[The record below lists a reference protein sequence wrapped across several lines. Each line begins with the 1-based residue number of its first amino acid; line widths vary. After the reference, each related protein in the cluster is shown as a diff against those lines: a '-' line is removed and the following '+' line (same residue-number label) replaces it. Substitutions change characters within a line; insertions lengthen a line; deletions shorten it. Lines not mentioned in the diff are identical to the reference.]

1 MVSRGLGR
9 RSGRHLAR
17 HWSRGGHETQGYQ
30 GVSQTAGAIFA
41 VSDGLDEL
49 VGSDH
54 ASLDKPTAHNQV
66 VHSRFRGVVRW
77 FLVHSRSLFDR
88 FFDGC
93 RLGMIQEL
101 TMLDMMKL
109 SG

>member
-1 MVSRGLGR
+1 
-9 RSGRHLAR
+9 
-17 HWSRGGHETQGYQ
+17 
-30 GVSQTAGAIFA
+30 

-66 VHSRFRGVVRW
+66 VHSRFRGVVRG

-88 FFDGC
+88 FFDRC
-93 RLGMIQEL
+93 RLEMIQEL
-101 TMLDMMKL
+101 TMLDIVTL
-109 SG
+109 NGDSGYRAGPRGFDGLIFIAGNKISQS